1 MHRFRAQTRADWVD
15 TYCENQYYP
24 NPTLCIWATGSAEHI
39 TGRRFLI
46 LESAAF
52 SETVFGSVKRQ
63 YRRPEESKTWNH
75 C

>member
-1 MHRFRAQTRADWVD
+1 MEMLFLNTALLRELV
-15 TYCENQYYP
+15 YP
-24 NPTLCIWATGSAEHI
+24 NPTLCIWATGSTKHI

-46 LESAAF
+46 LESALESAAF
-52 SETVFGSVKRQ
+52 SETVFGSAKRQ